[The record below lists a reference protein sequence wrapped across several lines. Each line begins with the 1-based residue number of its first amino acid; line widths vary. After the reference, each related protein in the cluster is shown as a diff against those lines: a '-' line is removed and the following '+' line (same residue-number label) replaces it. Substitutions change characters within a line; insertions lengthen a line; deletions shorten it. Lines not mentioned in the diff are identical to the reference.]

1 MYKIH
6 SIFPFP
12 VYRSNIKQDVTEHV
26 IDYVKNHL
34 QKSNANEGNF
44 TSQENYLLDKE
55 QLIHLKKKLMIHV
68 NNYFNKVLCA
78 SNKVTPYIT
87 QSWVNFTTLN
97 QNHHYHSHSN
107 SIASGVLYLA
117 ANKKHDI
124 IAFHKENRDQ
134 IELKAKEFNLY
145 NSGTWRFEID
155 QGDLFIFPS
164 TLSHSVPRKSDDNV
178 RISLAFNVFVKGILG
193 RPNDLNELFVQ

>member
-26 IDYVKNHL
+26 IDYVKNQK

-55 QLIHLKKKLMIHV
+55 QLIHLKKNLMIHV

-87 QSWVNFTTLN
+87 
-97 QNHHYHSHSN
+97 
-107 SIASGVLYLA
+107 
-117 ANKKHDI
+117 
-124 IAFHKENRDQ
+124 
-134 IELKAKEFNLY
+134 
-145 NSGTWRFEID
+145 
-155 QGDLFIFPS
+155 
-164 TLSHSVPRKSDDNV
+164 
-178 RISLAFNVFVKGILG
+178 
-193 RPNDLNELFVQ
+193 